1 MKVYIVERVDE
12 VDYDECKEQTIVAEN
27 VDRALELAE
36 KEYGVWKIKKK
47 VDLNKEQVLTQYYL
61 WG

>member
-1 MKVYIVERVDE
+1 MKVYVVERVD
-12 VDYDECKEQTIVAEN
+12 DYGYDECAEQTIVAEN
-27 VDRALELAE
+27 VDKALELAE

-47 VDLNKEQVLTQYYL
+47 VDLNKEQVLTQHFL

>member
-1 MKVYIVERVDE
+1 MKVYVVERVD
-12 VDYDECKEQTIVAEN
+12 DYGYDECTEQTIVAKN

-36 KEYGVWKIKKK
+36 KEYGVWKIKEK
-47 VDLNKEQVLTQYYL
+47 VDLNKEQVLTQHFL

>member
-1 MKVYIVERVDE
+1 MKIYIVERVD
-12 VDYDECKEQTIVAEN
+12 DYGYDECTEQTIVAEN

-36 KEYGVWKIKKK
+36 SEYGVWKIKKK
-47 VDLNKEQVLTQYYL
+47 VDLNEEQVLTQHFL

>member
-1 MKVYIVERVDE
+1 MKVYIVERVD
-12 VDYDECKEQTIVAEN
+12 DCGYDECLEQTIVAGN

-36 KEYGVWKIKKK
+36 KEYGVWKIKEK
-47 VDLNKEQVLTQYYL
+47 VDLNKEQVLTQHFL